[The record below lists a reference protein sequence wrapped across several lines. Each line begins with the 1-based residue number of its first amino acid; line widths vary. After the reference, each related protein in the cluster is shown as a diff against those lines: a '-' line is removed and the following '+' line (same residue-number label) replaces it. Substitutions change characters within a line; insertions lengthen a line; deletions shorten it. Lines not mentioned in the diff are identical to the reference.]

1 MVVEQRRR
9 SNVGIL
15 VAVLVLAAIV
25 VGVVVL
31 LTRDDSPSV
40 RGDVAVQGCQAD
52 GGKPTAT
59 GTILNHSSK
68 TSNYVIRM
76 NFKDGSGN
84 QVSEGVNAVNDVEA
98 GASAQWTLTGTRAA
112 RGPVN
117 CEVTGVTRT
126 HIPGQ

>member
-1 MVVEQRRR
+1 MVVEERRR
-9 SNVGIL
+9 SRVGLL
-15 VAVLVLAAIV
+15 VVVLVLAVIV

-31 LTRDDSPSV
+31 VTKDDSPSA
-40 RGDVAVQGCQAD
+40 RGDVAVQACQAD

-68 TSNYVIRM
+68 ASNYVIRM
-76 NFKDGSGN
+76 KFKDGSGN

-98 GASAQWTLTGTRAA
+98 GASATFTLTGTRAA

-126 HIPGQ
+126 HVPGQ